1 VHLSVVKP
9 VKFQVTD
16 KR

>member
-16 KR
+16 KC